1 MNYYMSKILTDSFES
16 AEEKIIQELK
26 KEGFGIVTE
35 LDLQEKFRDKLNI
48 DFRKYKILGACN
60 PEYAYK
66 ALNIEDKV
74 GVMLPC
80 NVVIQELKSGK
91 IEVAIVNPI
100 ASMSGIVNSK
110 LIEFAG
116 EIQQKLKSI
125 IDHLS

>member
-1 MNYYMSKILTDSFES
+1 MSKILTDSFES

-116 EIQQKLKSI
+116 EIQQKLKLI

>member
-1 MNYYMSKILTDSFES
+1 MNYYMSKVLNLSFEN
-16 AEEKIIQELK
+16 AEINIIQALK
-26 KEGFGIVTE
+26 SEGFGIVTE
-35 LDLQEKFRDKLNI
+35 LDMQEKFRDKLNV
-48 DFRKYKILGACN
+48 DFRRYKILGACN

-66 ALNIEDKV
+66 ALNIEDKI

-80 NVVIQELKSGK
+80 NVIIQEIKHGK
-91 IEVAIVNPI
+91 IEIAVVNPI

-125 IDHLS
+125 IDHL

>member
-1 MNYYMSKILTDSFES
+1 MNYYMSKILTESFES

-80 NVVIQELKSGK
+80 NVVIQELKFGK

>member
-116 EIQQKLKSI
+116 EIQQKLKLI